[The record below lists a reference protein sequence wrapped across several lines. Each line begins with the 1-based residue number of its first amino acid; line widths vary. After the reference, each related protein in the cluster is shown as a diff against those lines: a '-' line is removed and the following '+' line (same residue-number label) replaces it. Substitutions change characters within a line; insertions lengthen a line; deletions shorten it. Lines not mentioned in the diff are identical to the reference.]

1 MFKRYDEFEIVF
13 SSTFEIG
20 VCCFFSHTANVLVY
34 TMLHAGHNTK
44 LATCLY
50 SA

>member
-1 MFKRYDEFEIVF
+1 MFKRYNDFEIVF
-13 SSTFEIG
+13 SSTFNID
-20 VCCFFSHTANVLVY
+20 VCFFLSHTASVLVY
-34 TMLHAGHNTK
+34 TMLHAGYNTK